1 MLGLYPN
8 STLYATLTLQPSRQ
22 LILAQLHTGS
32 GISSVEPSGSASRQ
46 LISKMYTAELS
57 VQYGG
62 GWNWLRI
69 VTVAGSGISSVEPSG
84 SASRVCYLVSW
95 T

>member
-1 MLGLYPN
+1 MTEQKLN
-8 STLYATLTLQPSRQ
+8 
-22 LILAQLHTGS
+22 
-32 GISSVEPSGSASRQ
+32 
-46 LISKMYTAELS
+46 

-84 SASRVCYLVSW
+84 SATRQLISKMNTGELNVHYGGGWNWLRIVSNFW
-95 T
+95 LSYSQC